1 MYSVIIPIETA
12 YTFLLQLLQM
22 SVNIIYTLY
31 YCKVM
36 IEMRCT
42 TESLLNNV
50 VNVVI
55 QKHMYYF
62 ITNLS
67 FYI

>member
-1 MYSVIIPIETA
+1 
-12 YTFLLQLLQM
+12 
-22 SVNIIYTLY
+22 
-31 YCKVM
+31 
-36 IEMRCT
+36 MRCT

-67 FYI
+67 FYIEKITVFQKLIFKNYIYAYILFLHIYIIFKILF